1 MFLGPNSRVTGGVA
15 ARRAFPAGTQLA
27 FINVVAPLGW
37 VRVSTYD
44 DALLRIVGSAT
55 PSSGGSNNF
64 STVNAQTGTGTGTTG
79 TGSTG
84 TGTTGTGTSGS
95 TTLTSA
101 QIPALSVSGTT
112 YSSASGTANQS
123 IVGGGTGGSGSFS
136 TSLNANASGGGGSH
150 NHTVPGLSVPALSI
164 PGLAIPSLPVSFGIK
179 YVDVLIARK
188 S

>member
-27 FINVVAPLGW
+27 FINAVAPLGW

-84 TGTTGTGTSGS
+84 AGSASGTTDAHTLSTAEIPAHAHNINYVANIRTANTGSYTYPNVGGSGS
-95 TTLTSA
+95 TVSTQANTGGGGSHTHTITGLGIPSLS
-101 QIPALSVSGTT
+101 IPALSVPS
-112 YSSASGTANQS
+112 
-123 IVGGGTGGSGSFS
+123 
-136 TSLNANASGGGGSH
+136 
-150 NHTVPGLSVPALSI
+150 LSVT
-164 PGLAIPSLPVSFGIK
+164 FGIK
-179 YVDVLIARK
+179 YVDALIARK

>member
-27 FINVVAPLGW
+27 FINAAAPLGW

-55 PSSGGSNNF
+55 PSSGGTNNF

-101 QIPALSVSGTT
+101 QIPAHTHNLSYVNNIVTPNTGSYT
-112 YSSASGTANQS
+112 YANMGGSSANKATDNGT
-123 IVGGGTGGSGSFS
+123 
-136 TSLNANASGGGGSH
+136 GGGGSH

-164 PGLAIPSLPVSFGIK
+164 PGLAIPSLPISFSIK

>member
-27 FINVVAPLGW
+27 FINAVAPLGW

-64 STVNAQTGTGTGTTG
+64 STVNAQTGTGSGTTG

-101 QIPALSVSGTT
+101 QIPAHTHGIAYVNNITT
-112 YSSASGTANQS
+112 GNTGAYHYPNIGGSSSGTATTDN
-123 IVGGGTGGSGSFS
+123 GT
-136 TSLNANASGGGGSH
+136 GGGGSH

-164 PGLAIPSLPVSFGIK
+164 PGLAIPSLPISFSIK

>member
-64 STVNAQTGTGTGTTG
+64 STVNAQAGTGTGTTG

-101 QIPALSVSGTT
+101 QIPAHTHGLAYVSNDRTNGTGAYT
-112 YSSASGTANQS
+112 FPN
-123 IVGGGTGGSGSFS
+123 IGGSGSG
-136 TSLNANASGGGGSH
+136 TATTDNGTGGGGSH

-164 PGLAIPSLPVSFGIK
+164 PGLAIPSLPVSFSIK